1 MSKNITS
8 QTREEGYQAI
18 LPFLNNLSERVYEAV
33 KSRPEGM
40 TAEEVE
46 AVLAIGLNNARSRC
60 TEHFK
65 AGRFVVLA
73 KRSNA
78 AGTRQIAVYS
88 VPKGI
93 S

>member
-1 MSKNITS
+1 MARNITA
-8 QTREEGYQAI
+8 QTREDGQQAI
-18 LPFLNNLSERVYEAV
+18 LPFLNNLLERVYEAV
-33 KSRPEGM
+33 RAREGGM

-46 AVLAIGLNNARSRC
+46 AVLGIGLNNARSRC

-73 KRSNA
+73 KRANV

-88 VPKGI
+88 VPKGAA
-93 S
+93 